1 MKLLT
6 SFFCLC
12 SVVVWAQI
20 NPDSISYEHFYKPEL
35 QAIIKQ
41 KKDVLKQPTNVK
53 QRIKLAEKYQQI
65 NCEDSSYAAY
75 YKAFEQNKDLKQLG
89 NQEYFDLILELH
101 KTETSKNR
109 YTKSRGFFIKELQKI
124 VKTNPQMAA
133 YDMELAKI
141 YFMDS
146 SNYKKA
152 NYYFEKVKNNAV
164 FTTNEK
170 LQNRYCLNFGNFLSA
185 NNQFTLANQH
195 LTKALQLAQ
204 KANDTLQVVF
214 AHINLGVNYKKQKL
228 WDKALYHFNIAEKIP
243 FKNYKPK
250 IYRIIYANK
259 IQVYKGLQNKDLL
272 AEATNIHTRFDS
284 LINDFQRNS
293 NFYEIDVQYQVHE
306 KEQKLQELE
315 QNQLK
320 NKLIYGIVIFLVFL
334 LALYSAVRWKK
345 VDAMKKELFTEKTAI
360 EILHTSTVEELEK
373 IKQLVI
379 EDHIVLKNKTK
390 IYLNELVY
398 VKADD
403 HYLELI
409 TLGKKEFVRGKI
421 SELLSQLP
429 PNFAQCHRSYVVNK
443 NYVLSISNTNI
454 ELKNKIELPLSRNYK
469 KNFNNEV

>member
-1 MKLLT
+1 MKRLT
-6 SFFCLC
+6 SFFCLFTL
-12 SVVVWAQI
+12 VTFGQI
-20 NPDSISYEHFYKPEL
+20 DPNNISYEYFYKPEL
-35 QAIIKQ
+35 QQIVKLKKEVIKQ
-41 KKDVLKQPTNVK
+41 PYILNK
-53 QRIKLAEKYQQI
+53 RIKLAEKYQEI
-65 NCEDSSYAAY
+65 NCEDSSYATY
-75 YKAFEQNKDLKQLG
+75 YKAFKINSEIKQLT

-109 YTKSRGFFIKELQKI
+109 YTKSRGFFLNELQKI
-124 VKTNPQMAA
+124 AKNDLQIAE
-133 YDMELAKI
+133 YDMELAKM
-141 YFMDS
+141 YFIDS
-146 SNYKKA
+146 TNHDIA
-152 NYYFEKVKNNAV
+152 NYYFEKIKNNEA
-164 FTTNEK
+164 FTTNLK
-170 LQNRYCLNFGNFLSA
+170 LQNRYYLNSGNFFTSINQFVQA
-185 NNQFTLANQH
+185 NNH
-195 LTKALQLAQ
+195 LLKSLQLAQ
-204 KANDTLQVVF
+204 IRKDTLLQVF
-214 AHINLGVNYKKQKL
+214 SHINLGVNYKKQKL
-228 WDKALYHFNIAEKIP
+228 WNKALSHFNIAEKIP

-250 IYRIIYANK
+250 IYRIIYSNK

-272 AEATNIHTRFDS
+272 AQATEIHTKFDS

-320 NKLIYGIVIFLVFL
+320 NKLIYGIIIFIIFL
-334 LALYSAVRWKK
+334 LALYSVIRWKK
-345 VDAMKKELFTEKTAI
+345 VDAKKKELFTEKTAI

-409 TLGKKEFVRGKI
+409 TSGKKEFVRGKI

-443 NYVLSISNTNI
+443 NYVLSISNTSI